1 MYASQ
6 GGSYHIGV
14 AWLSVPYIH
23 CSHQRRRG
31 ECGGAKQFSIQL
43 GLATLATLGA
53 KQCSML
59 RHAAAQNVPCAPTA
73 KLLAGASPQT
83 LQNIPILHSSTECE
97 QHIIAPP
104 PTFPDAKRGE
114 NSIRQRFVQHQ
125 NTKLAANNSEQL
137 APTITQ
143 CHTTTDLHKCL

>member
-14 AWLSVPYIH
+14 AWLFQPLYIH
-23 CSHQRRRG
+23 CSHQRRG

-43 GLATLATLGA
+43 GLATLGTLAILRA

-73 KLLAGASPQT
+73 KLLAGAPQT
-83 LQNIPILHSSTECE
+83 LQNIPTLHSTECE

-114 NSIRQRFVQHQ
+114 NSIRQRFVQH
-125 NTKLAANNSEQL
+125 
-137 APTITQ
+137 
-143 CHTTTDLHKCL
+143 